1 VVNFPD
7 DLPLYRAEHWSGDY
21 FMRAIRHAVAIAT
34 LLLFAGCNTAEPFIP
49 DKVLNVS
56 PSLQIP
62 YEVVAVTVI
71 AGVIAWQ
78 VLDPL
83 APTWEIFHIK
93 HADTQYEITLRRKRF
108 PTSGSGMGE
117 AQHLFKRHAQSI
129 AAQHGYSNYTITWYE
144 EFTESAFL
152 VDRRVTR
159 GTIRLDHSLAA
170 SS

>member
-1 VVNFPD
+1 
-7 DLPLYRAEHWSGDY
+7 
-21 FMRAIRHAVAIAT
+21 MRAIRNAAVAASI
-34 LLLFAGCNTAEPFIP
+34 LILSGCNTAEPFIP

-83 APTWEIFHIK
+83 APTWEIMHIK
-93 HADTQYEITLRRKRF
+93 HADTNYEITLRRKRF

-129 AAQHGYSNYTITWYE
+129 AAQHGYSSYTITYYE
-144 EFTESAFL
+144 EFTESSFM
-152 VDRRVTR
+152 VDQRVSR
-159 GTIRLDHSLAA
+159 GTIQLDQS
-170 SS
+170 

>member
-1 VVNFPD
+1 
-7 DLPLYRAEHWSGDY
+7 
-21 FMRAIRHAVAIAT
+21 MRAITHAIVAASI
-34 LLLFAGCNTAEPFIP
+34 LLSAGCNTAEPFIP

-62 YEVVAVTVI
+62 YEVVAVTVV

-108 PTSGSGMGE
+108 AASGSGMGE
-117 AQHLFKRHAQSI
+117 AQYLFKRHAQSI
-129 AAQHGYSNYTITWYE
+129 AAQHGYGTYTITWYE
-144 EFTESAFL
+144 EFAESGL
-152 VDRRVTR
+152 VVDQRVSR
-159 GTIRLDHSLAA
+159 GTIRLGQPMAA
-170 SS
+170 HDSMS

>member
-1 VVNFPD
+1 
-7 DLPLYRAEHWSGDY
+7 
-21 FMRAIRHAVAIAT
+21 MRATKNAAAIAAFV
-34 LLLFAGCNTAEPFIP
+34 LVFSGCNTAEPFIP

-62 YEVVAVTVI
+62 YEVAAVTVV

-129 AAQHGYSNYTITWYE
+129 AAQHGYSSYTITSYE
-144 EFTESAFL
+144 EFTESEFM
-152 VDRRVTR
+152 VDRRVGR
-159 GTIRLDHSLAA
+159 GTIRLDHSMAA

>member
-1 VVNFPD
+1 MLVF
-7 DLPLYRAEHWSGDY
+7 S
-21 FMRAIRHAVAIAT
+21 
-34 LLLFAGCNTAEPFIP
+34 GCNTAEPFIP

-71 AGVIAWQ
+71 GGIIAWQ

-129 AAQHGYSNYTITWYE
+129 AAQHGYSSYTITYYE
-144 EFTESAFL
+144 EFTESEFL
-152 VDRRVTR
+152 VDRRVGR
-159 GTIRLDHSLAA
+159 GTIRLDRSVAVNAA
-170 SS
+170 AGW

>member
-1 VVNFPD
+1 
-7 DLPLYRAEHWSGDY
+7 
-21 FMRAIRHAVAIAT
+21 MRAINKAATVVASIMV
-34 LLLFAGCNTAEPFIP
+34 LSGCNTAEPFIP

-83 APTWEIFHIK
+83 APTWEIMHIK
-93 HADTQYEITLRRKRF
+93 HADTKYEITLRRKKF

-117 AQHLFKRHAQSI
+117 AQRLFKRHAESI
-129 AAQHGYSNYTITWYE
+129 AAQHGYGTYTITYYE
-144 EFTESAFL
+144 EYTESSFM
-152 VDRRVTR
+152 VDQRVGR
-159 GTIRLDHSLAA
+159 GTIQLNQS
-170 SS
+170 